1 MSEEIVKITDDFWNI
16 RGEFKIGGVLN
27 IGTHASLVRR
37 ASGKYVLLD
46 AYTLNSALKA
56 DVDALTNN
64 GADIEAIIN
73 LHPFHTVHV
82 MGMHAQYP
90 NARLY
95 GTQRHHDKFP
105 NLAWQAELTES
116 AECAALFA
124 DDFEFAIPAGV
135 DFISANE
142 HLHFSSVLAY
152 HKASKTIHADDTF
165 MYLPL
170 PGLLG
175 KLKKP
180 ALSFHMTLTKA
191 LEKRAGAAQDFCDW
205 ASQLSERWATA
216 ENLCAAHSAPLLA
229 ADNTADAITKRI
241 VGALQK
247 VEKTLRAHERKYA

>member
-1 MSEEIVKITDDFWNI
+1 MSEEIVKIADDFWNI

-82 MGMHAQYP
+82 VGMHAQYP

-95 GTQRHHDKFP
+95 GTQRHHEKFP
-105 NLAWQAELTES
+105 NLAWQPELTES
-116 AECAALFA
+116 AECIALFA
-124 DDFEFAIPAGV
+124 DDFEFSIPAGV
-135 DFISANE
+135 DFISTNE

-152 HKASKTIHADDTF
+152 HKVSKTIHVDDTL

-180 ALSFHMTLTKA
+180 AVSFHITLGKT
-191 LEKRAGAAQDFCDW
+191 LEKRAGAAQDFRVW
-205 ASQLSERWATA
+205 VSQLSEQWSAA
-216 ENLCAAHSAPLLA
+216 ENLCAAHSAILLGA
-229 ADNTADAITKRI
+229 SSSVDSIASRI
-241 VGALQK
+241 LRAVHK
-247 VEKTLRAHERKYA
+247 VENTLQAHEKKYG

>member
-1 MSEEIVKITDDFWNI
+1 MSEKIIKIADDFWNI
-16 RGEFKIGGVLN
+16 RGEFKIAGVLN

-37 ASGKYVLLD
+37 ANGRFLLLD

-56 DVDALTNN
+56 EVDALTNY

-73 LHPFHTVHV
+73 LHPFHTIHV
-82 MGMHAQYP
+82 AGMHAQYP

-95 GTQRHHDKFP
+95 GTLRHHQKFP
-105 NLAWQAELTES
+105 DLAWQPELTES

-124 DDFEFAIPAGV
+124 DDLEFAIPAGV
-135 DFISANE
+135 DFISTNE

-152 HKASKTIHADDTF
+152 HKTSKTIHSDDTL

-180 ALSFHMTLTKA
+180 SVSFHMTLAKT
-191 LEKRAGAAQDFCDW
+191 LEKRAGAAQHFRDW
-205 ASQLSERWATA
+205 ATQLSERWAAA
-216 ENLCAAHSAPLLA
+216 ENLCAAHSATLLGVDNS
-229 ADNTADAITKRI
+229 ADSIAMRI
-241 VGALQK
+241 LSALQK
-247 VEKTLRAHERKYA
+247 VEKTLIAHEKNYG